1 MYSTPLLS
9 SLKKG
14 LNRCNAH
21 QYVFDVLQGEEVDRC
36 YNRCYYMHAFSNY
49 SP

>member
-36 YNRCYYMHAFSNY
+36 YYMHAFSNY